1 LRRFRVDDSSGVPE
15 MANFPAGAR
24 FAIEESM
31 SVQHFP
37 GAFKTSSS
45 LLSPLERK
53 VVGRILP
60 RLPSWL
66 QTYHLTLLT
75 PVCSLGIVGFS
86 WLAARDIRWLWAVS
100 GMIMLQYACDFL
112 DGKLGKYR
120 DTGLEKWGFY
130 MDHLV
135 DYTFVFAVLF
145 GYALILPDRAGH
157 NLLMVLG
164 IFSAFMLNS
173 FLTFATTER
182 FHISHFKMG
191 PTEFR
196 ISLVVINALLIQF
209 GPNKMIKPLRYVA
222 VGGLIAL
229 IALAFK
235 TQRELWRVDMQRKR
249 ERDREA
255 LRDEHAVQ
263 IKERGAA

>member
-1 LRRFRVDDSSGVPE
+1 
-15 MANFPAGAR
+15 
-24 FAIEESM
+24 M

-45 LLSPLERK
+45 LLSPLERR
-53 VVGRILP
+53 VVGRVLP

-86 WLAARDIRWLWAVS
+86 WLAARDLRWLWAVS
-100 GMIMLQYACDFL
+100 GMIGLQYACDFL

-130 MDHLV
+130 MDHLL
-135 DYTFVFAVLF
+135 DYSFVFAVLF
-145 GYALILPDRAGH
+145 GYALILPDRAGL

-182 FHISHFKMG
+182 FHISHFKLG

-196 ISLVVINALLIQF
+196 ISLIIINALLVQF
-209 GPNKMIKPLRYVA
+209 GTGKMIKPLRFVA
-222 VGGLIAL
+222 LGGLISL
-229 IALAFK
+229 CFLAWK
-235 TQRELWRVDMQRKR
+235 TQRELWRVDMERKKQ
-249 ERDREA
+249 RDREA
-255 LRDEHAVQ
+255 GRVVYSRRP
-263 IKERGAA
+263 KEKGAARVAAP